1 MNGTIAALFYSLAF
15 VFSAIGFLL
24 NIRLVVI
31 YLVQANASNKCQ
43 LTMVFL
49 VVAFHLIYNVS
60 SMLYTGYCLN
70 GIRSGMW
77 NNFFVFWLGN
87 STSSCSLVTM
97 VCNLCTAVDRL
108 LAMRQPFD
116 YSFKLARRCKL
127 ASLTI
132 IVTMLFG
139 TSAVFYM
146 GHVQNDALVIPSFS
160 MLVKS
165 KTIGFIT
172 IGRAAFCLLSIGITI
187 AFALELRRFTKGHQ
201 NHNFYNSLRTANTIV
216 AYHLAADFALGIVP
230 AVIALAF
237 NSLMNI
243 NLVAKRNVG
252 AIISTYATS
261 LVWTIHYVKLV
272 RGWCKKEAVDQYYK
286 IKKEY
291 DNDDIEDDEFDEFKS
306 VLHLWEQI
314 CKQKLPG
321 GVWGSGKPKAY
332 KHSASLRDGNC
343 NNTHSKRCFHD
354 SSHNDDDYFDNYD
367 YDSTNDHNHF
377 YNNNNYTDNHQYD
390 DVSVN
395 YNIHDDNASF
405 DYIIHHDDN
414 HIHNNKHTEHY
425 DDGAFHDHNI
435 DSPNNHFLNGHHNN
449 ASLDYIT
456 YNYINSHSRYVLHW
470 IYNITEPDHNCIDLH
485 QHHNGAILDH
495 YHSRHHKLTKN
506 SLNNEHD
513 GSNNGRSSPVR
524 YVQ

>member
-343 NNTHSKRCFHD
+343 NNTCGETTTTKAPTTTTTTTSTTTTTTLPTTTTTSTTTTTTPTT
-354 SSHNDDDYFDNYD
+354 SS
-367 YDSTNDHNHF
+367 
-377 YNNNNYTDNHQYD
+377 QYD

-395 YNIHDDNASF
+395 YNM
-405 DYIIHHDDN
+405 
-414 HIHNNKHTEHY
+414 HY